1 MNEIMQ
7 KKSFITKKQLI
18 TFGIVFSIFL
28 GIIGYINF
36 RKDNELTYHLLW
48 GVAILNFVTT
58 VTYPEAIKP
67 IYRAA
72 LFIAHI
78 LGWIN
83 SRLLLGL
90 IFYLLFTPIS
100 LLMKI
105 FGKDLLDRKIDKNAP
120 TYWKMREKTGF
131 DKDRYLKQ
139 F

>member
-1 MNEIMQ
+1 MQ

-36 RKDNELTYHLLW
+36 RKDNEITYHFIW
-48 GVAILNFVTT
+48 GIAILNFVTT
-58 VTYPEAIKP
+58 VTYPEAVKP
-67 IYRAA
+67 IYRVA

-83 SRLLLGL
+83 TRLLLGL

-120 TYWKMREKTGF
+120 TYWNMRERTGF